1 MSAHPIY
8 IQNAEIIQSKIG
20 DEVVMLD
27 MASGFYFGLNSVASV
42 IWQKLEKGISFDALI
57 GQLMEEFQVERALC
71 EQDTKELINQLLE
84 KNIIRI
90 VE

>member
-1 MSAHPIY
+1 
-8 IQNAEIIQSKIG
+8 
-20 DEVVMLD
+20 MLD

-42 IWQKLEKGISFDALI
+42 IWQKMKECISFEALI
-57 GQLMEEFQVERALC
+57 NQLIEEFQVERELC
-71 EQDTKELINQLLE
+71 EKDTRELIDQLLV